1 MKLFEKWQSA
11 IEAYNSF
18 YEESEHLG
26 LEVVTSLKHFSEAND
41 TLKNAIFKM
50 FDSESERFSILVKT
64 AENAWDYPL
73 VFKFKN
79 ANNKVWEFIVKDKQ
93 NENKTIHEFLEQC
106 ERDNT
111 THLLKKQIER
121 AEQCLSL
128 IRSELVNF
136 DAYLIIQY
144 LIVELL
150 VNGGFDDQNK
160 EASPTQSKRKIF
172 FVRDFW
178 HTCNRF

>member
-1 MKLFEKWQSA
+1 MQLFEKWQDA
-11 IEAYNSF
+11 TEAYNSF
-18 YEESEHLG
+18 YEEAEHLG
-26 LEVVTSLKHFSEAND
+26 LEVVTFLKHFCEAND
-41 TLKNAIFKM
+41 TLTSAILKM

-64 AENAWDYPL
+64 AESVEDYPL

-79 ANNKVWEFIVKDKQ
+79 DSDQVWEFVIKDKQ
-93 NENKTIHEFLEQC
+93 KQNKTMHDFLEAC

-136 DAYLIIQY
+136 DA
-144 LIVELL
+144 
-150 VNGGFDDQNK
+150 
-160 EASPTQSKRKIF
+160 
-172 FVRDFW
+172 
-178 HTCNRF
+178 

>member
-11 IEAYNSF
+11 TDAYNSF
-18 YEESEHLG
+18 YEESDHLG
-26 LEVVTSLKHFSEAND
+26 LEVATFLKHFSEAND

-64 AENAWDYPL
+64 AESTEDYPL
-73 VFKFKN
+73 AFRFKN
-79 ANNKVWEFIVKDKQ
+79 DNKEVWEFIVRDKQ
-93 NENKTIHEFLEQC
+93 EGNKTMHEFLEEC
-106 ERDNT
+106 ERDSK

-121 AEQCLSL
+121 VEQCLSL

-150 VNGGFDDQNK
+150 KNGGFDD
-160 EASPTQSKRKIF
+160 
-172 FVRDFW
+172 
-178 HTCNRF
+178 

>member
-1 MKLFEKWQSA
+1 MQLFDKWQSVT
-11 IEAYNSF
+11 EAYKSF

-26 LEVVTSLKHFSEAND
+26 LEVATFLKHFSEAND
-41 TLKNAIFKM
+41 TLSNAIMKM

-64 AENAWDYPL
+64 AESVENYPL
-73 VFKFKN
+73 VFRFKN
-79 ANNKVWEFIVKDKQ
+79 DSNGEIWEFIVRDKQ
-93 NENKTIHEFLEQC
+93 NGNKTMHEYLEAC

-111 THLLKKQIER
+111 THLLEKQIER

-128 IRSELVNF
+128 VRSELVNF

-150 VNGGFDDQNK
+150 IKGGFDD
-160 EASPTQSKRKIF
+160 
-172 FVRDFW
+172 
-178 HTCNRF
+178 